1 MNFRVHCIV
10 TVTFFQLDGQ
20 MLVKPVKRINL
31 SGLSVLLLCVLHLHM
46 YELTDL
52 DPVAFLRLHSKEAF
66 LYQNSLFLT
75 EY

>member
-1 MNFRVHCIV
+1 
-10 TVTFFQLDGQ
+10 

-31 SGLSVLLLCVLHLHM
+31 SGLSVLLLCVLHM